1 MFKPKKIL
9 VPTDFS
15 EYSDKALQKALDIA
29 KEEGS
34 EILLFHVIHEDFQTC
49 VVDYCFTGNEIESIK
64 QRMFS
69 AAKENMEKQLAK
81 SPLAKEIKV
90 SVEVR
95 NGIPYEEILKFQEEK
110 GADLIVISS
119 HGRSA
124 ITLFLMG
131 NVTSRVLKRAKCE
144 VLLVK

>member
-1 MFKPKKIL
+1 MFKPTKIL

-29 KEEGS
+29 KENGS

-49 VVDYCFTGNEIESIK
+49 VIDYCFTVDEIEAIK
-64 QRMFS
+64 GRLVK
-69 AAKENMEKQLAK
+69 AATENMQKQLDK
-81 SPLAKEIKV
+81 LPISKDVKV

-95 NGIPYEEILKFQEEK
+95 NGIPYEEIVKLQEEK
-110 GADLIVISS
+110 GLDLIVIAS

-124 ITLFLMG
+124 ITAYLMG
-131 NVTSRVLKRAKCE
+131 NVASRVLRMAKCQ

>member
-34 EILLFHVIHEDFQTC
+34 EIFLFHVIHEDFQTC
-49 VVDYCFTGNEIESIK
+49 VVDYCFTVDEIEAIK
-64 QRMFS
+64 GRMFKG
-69 AAKENMEKQLAK
+69 ATENMQ
-81 SPLAKEIKV
+81 KELDKLSLSKEVKV
-90 SVEVR
+90 STDVR

-110 GADLIVISS
+110 GVDLIVISS

-124 ITLFLMG
+124 IKTYLMG
-131 NVTSRVLKRAKCE
+131 SVTSRVLKRAKCE